1 LFSQRRGGGIDS
13 EGGLAELKT
22 MTTEIRP
29 RAACLIGWPAAHSRS
44 PLIHHYWLRKLGI
57 EGGYTIEAIP
67 PEGFAEF
74 VSRLGAHGFV
84 GANITIP
91 HKEAALRLSRPD
103 ERARAVGAANTLWF
117 EGGEL
122 RSTNTDVE
130 GFLSNLD
137 AAASGWEEISDA
149 VVLGAGGSAH
159 AVVFGLIERGIAR
172 VHVINRTPARAHAL
186 RSRFGDRVRPA
197 SAADL
202 SDLLSIA
209 GLLVNTTSLG
219 MRGQPPLDVDLA
231 GLRPGAVVAD
241 LVYVP
246 LETRLLAAARARG
259 HRTADGLGML
269 LYQAVGGFSLW
280 FGTLPSVTAELR
292 TLVEADLAKT

>member
-1 LFSQRRGGGIDS
+1 LPASGPEAQVR
-13 EGGLAELKT
+13 K
-22 MTTEIRP
+22 
-29 RAACLIGWPAAHSRS
+29 ACVIGWPARHSRS
-44 PLIHHYWLRKLGI
+44 PLIHNYWIRQYGLAG
-57 EGGYTIEAIP
+57 EYTAEAVP
-67 PEGFAEF
+67 PEQFPDF
-74 VSRLGAHGFV
+74 IRMLPRRHYV